1 LDSVHR
7 AGIPPRRAGNFLL
20 SRQKKVTKEEA
31 LNRTPLGLRHQALG
45 KQPLGLAWKRPASL
59 SLLSL

>member
-7 AGIPPRRAGNFLL
+7 AGNPPRRAGNFLL

-31 LNRTPLGLRHQALG
+31 LSPEHDCSFGALKGLKAIRCALALGLSRLQII
-45 KQPLGLAWKRPASL
+45 
-59 SLLSL
+59 